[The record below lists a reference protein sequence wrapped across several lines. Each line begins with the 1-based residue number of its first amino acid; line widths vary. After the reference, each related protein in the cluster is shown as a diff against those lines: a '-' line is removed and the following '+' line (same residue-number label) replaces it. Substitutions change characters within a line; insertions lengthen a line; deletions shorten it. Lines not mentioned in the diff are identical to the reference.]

1 VRRTI
6 AQCACLGTRW
16 IKFEGKEAVVI
27 RVNQL
32 TESTSRRAG
41 GLFESVRGLS
51 LALQDEAL
59 AEAKVIARRDD
70 FTEADRA
77 AWGDLK
83 LVHVDVSGLRGLITG
98 RDVADLC
105 LDDPVDILHV
115 HNIWT
120 STERSVVNL
129 LRRGVHIPY
138 VVSPHGALA
147 PWAIAFK
154 RWKKRLS
161 WSLFEKTLFTNA
173 GCVHALNQDEAAAI
187 RAAGIGAPICIVPNG
202 VDLPDR
208 VDRTAKERRRL
219 LFLGRLHPKKG
230 VPELIT
236 SWGRIAP
243 DLRAGWQLVVA
254 GWDDGGYEAG
264 YKKIAAE
271 IAGDGSIV
279 FPGPAFGDKKQQL
292 FREADAFVLPSYGE
306 GMPMA
311 VLEAWSFGLPVLMTD
326 ACNLPEGFRRGAA
339 VRISQ
344 DAENL
349 AAVLSSFLV
358 SSDDALTAIG
368 QAGRRLVEES
378 FIWKGVAAEMADVY
392 RWVLGGGR
400 PGCVLLP

>member
-6 AQCACLGTRW
+6 AECACPGSRW

-41 GLFESVRGLS
+41 GPFESVRGLS
-51 LALQDEAL
+51 LALQDQAL
-59 AEAKVIARRDD
+59 ANVKVIARRDD

-77 AWGDLK
+77 VWRDLK
-83 LVHVDVSGLRGLITG
+83 LVHVDVGGLRGLVTG
-98 RDVADLC
+98 RDVADVC
-105 LDDPVDILHV
+105 LGDPADILHV

-129 LRRGVHIPY
+129 LRRGFHVPY
-138 VVSPHGALA
+138 IVSPRGALA

-161 WSLFEKTLFTNA
+161 WSVFEKTLFANA
-173 GCVHALNQDEAAAI
+173 GCVHALNQEEAAAI
-187 RAAGIGAPICIVPNG
+187 RAAGIGAPICIIPNG

-208 VDRTAKERRRL
+208 VDRTAKDRRRL

-243 DLRAGWQLVVA
+243 DLRADWQLVVA
-254 GWDDGGYEAG
+254 GWDDGGYETG

-271 IAGDGSIV
+271 IAGDDSIV

-326 ACNLPEGFRRGAA
+326 GCNLPEGFRRGAA
-339 VRISQ
+339 VRISH

-349 AAVLSSFLV
+349 TAVLSSFLA

-378 FIWKGVAAEMADVY
+378 FTWKGVAAEMADVY
-392 RWVLGGGR
+392 RWVLGGER